1 MYFQEN
7 IIAPKMVTDVITQTI
22 GNRTV
27 VTQSIT
33 DPDLLAQFKFLN
45 VILIVGISIH
55 IGGILFGLL
64 HAFSGQYFYFPFLV
78 ENAELHIGPRS
89 KNSIY
94 SGGQTAW
101 QDEKRSNVNRKYTK
115 LWYGW
120 FGHGTKD
127 NWITGPLKQFFKM
140 NLSKFIRL
148 FRK

>member
-1 MYFQEN
+1 
-7 IIAPKMVTDVITQTI
+7 MVTDVITQTI

-94 SGGQTAW
+94 SGGQTSW
-101 QDEKRSNVNRKYTK
+101 QDSEEKDKGPI
-115 LWYGW
+115 WY
-120 FGHGTKD
+120 
-127 NWITGPLKQFFKM
+127 
-140 NLSKFIRL
+140 
-148 FRK
+148 